1 MSSSS
6 DAATARSPEPDR
18 GPEENVWLA
27 QLIRALANEVA
38 TLGEEI
44 TGVGD
49 ALSARVFSRG
59 EIQGVKEMQSFD
71 ALSQLAR
78 AQARLLETISRQLG
92 EPTSDMREALAAGIA
107 GLPILE
113 VRRRMLGAVN
123 PSSAPDLPRPAA
135 PDEDETWF

>member
-6 DAATARSPEPDR
+6 EAAPTCLTAPETVS
-18 GPEENVWLA
+18 EETLWLS
-27 QLIRALANEVA
+27 QLIKALANEVA
-38 TLGEEI
+38 ALGEEI

-92 EPTSDMREALAAGIA
+92 EPNSDMKDALAAGIA
-107 GLPILE
+107 GLPVLE
-113 VRRRMLGAVN
+113 VRRRMLGAVD
-123 PSSAPDLPRPAA
+123 PSNIVDQPRQPA